1 MNKKIFN
8 FIKNIYKRIP
18 VNYKLKVKMKGIF
31 YRCFGFMLKNNS
43 AYKTWQA
50 VNFKSF
56 VDDVVKVKES
66 DIKELNVN
74 EKVLIHLHLYYIDLL
89 DEFISYLNNVPF
101 KFDIIIT
108 VVDNKSKEYIY
119 SEIEKIKNV
128 KKVEVMLVENR
139 GRDVAPLLSLY
150 DKGIFEYEYI
160 CHIHSKKSI
169 YTGSVQNEWRE
180 YLLKG
185 LLGSRETILSHF
197 YMFEKKEKIGLI
209 YPETYEGMSYWAH
222 TWLKNVSARNELMQ
236 RIGVN
241 YVEKQNYIDY
251 PMGTM
256 FWART
261 EAIRQFFEAKI
272 EAKEFQKENGQKDGT
287 IAHAFERCLT
297 SVCSYNG
304 YNYLVNDTSN
314 KCYQY
319 NNGNKNFH
327 HYWVKEHEQICNE
340 VKSYEVITFDIFDTL
355 ISRNVVSPDDVF
367 DLMGV
372 DTDFKKLRKQ
382 AELNCRMFN
391 PENDCDL
398 DDIYKEYKKITGKSI
413 KECEELKKLEIE
425 MELLVS
431 VPREKV
437 VEDFNFIKDKLKK
450 KIILISDMY
459 LRKNDIIALL
469 EKNGIFGY
477 DDIWISSETNLRKD
491 NQLAWEY
498 LINKNNV
505 EKIYHIGDNEV
516 SDLQIPND
524 LGILCNHIMS
534 PNDLFSN
541 SNIGRKCRVNT
552 VSDAVESVVYGL
564 VIQKIGNDPF
574 GINHSKFNIEIIK
587 GRDLG
592 YCIFAPIII
601 EYVIW
606 LVQNVLKD
614 KRDKIM
620 FMARDGYLLKEVF
633 DVFKQS
639 VPEISHIESKYV
651 YASRRAFSVAS
662 IKSYDE
668 IEDLLDTYYM
678 GTLSNLIFTRFG
690 IKEDD
695 NRDLKMEV
703 KLPDDKE
710 KIRNYIKK
718 FYNSILKNAEKEKE
732 ELIKYFNSNVG
743 EINNSV
749 ISDIGYSGTIQY
761 YLSKLLGKPF
771 DGYYFATDNKRKP
784 LEIDG
789 SSIKGF
795 YIDGDECQG
804 ASDSLIHRYHLVLES
819 ILVAPTGQFVRLEK
833 GKPIFVEEYNSLY
846 DENISEIHKGIM
858 DFTYDFTKICKSKIL
873 KAVFNKKITEQLINC
888 VVEKDIIKGDLYKSM
903 CVEDSYCSDLKMNVL
918 DYYKK
923 NKAL

>member
-8 FIKNIYKRIP
+8 FIKNIYKKIP

-31 YRCFGFMLKNNS
+31 YRCFSFILKNNS
-43 AYKTWQA
+43 AYKTWHA
-50 VNFKSF
+50 VNFKNLI
-56 VDDVVKVKES
+56 DDVVKVEEN
-66 DIKELNVN
+66 DIKEFSVN
-74 EKVLIHLHLYYIDLL
+74 KKVLIHLHLYYIDLL
-89 DEFISYLNNVPF
+89 GEFISYLDNIPF
-101 KFDIIIT
+101 KFDVIIT
-108 VVDNKSKEYIY
+108 VVDFKSKNYIL
-119 SEIEKIKNV
+119 SEIEKNKNV
-128 KKVEVMLVENR
+128 KKAEVILVENR

-150 DKGIFEYEYI
+150 NKGVLDYEYI

-180 YLLKG
+180 YLLRG
-185 LLGSRETILSHF
+185 LLGSREAILSHF

-222 TWLKNVSARNELMQ
+222 TWLKNVNARNDLMQ
-236 RIGVN
+236 RMGVN
-241 YVEKQNYIDY
+241 YVENQNYIDY

-261 EAIRQFFEAKI
+261 QAIRQFFEAEI
-272 EAKEFQKENGQKDGT
+272 DTKEFQKENGQKDGT

-297 SVCSYNG
+297 SVCRYNG
-304 YNYLVNDTSN
+304 YNYLVNDISN

-327 HYWVKEHEQICNE
+327 HYWVKDHAQICNE
-340 VKSYEVITFDIFDTL
+340 VKDYEVITFDIFDTL
-355 ISRNVVSPDDVF
+355 ISRNVVSPDDIF
-367 DLMGV
+367 ELMGV
-372 DTDFKKLRKQ
+372 DTEFKKKRRQ
-382 AELNCRMFN
+382 AESNCRMFN

-413 KECEELKKLEIE
+413 KECEELKRLEIE
-425 MELLVS
+425 KEILVS

-459 LRKNDIIALL
+459 LKKDDIIALL
-469 EKNGIFGY
+469 EKNGICGY
-477 DDIWISSETNLRKD
+477 DDIWISSETNVRKD
-491 NQLAWEY
+491 NQLAWNN
-498 LINKNNV
+498 LINKYSI

-534 PNDLFSN
+534 PKDLFSN
-541 SNIGRKCRVNT
+541 SNIGRKCRINT
-552 VSDAVESVVYGL
+552 INDAVESVIYGL

-574 GINHSKFNIEIIK
+574 GINNSKFKIEIFEGK
-587 GRDLG
+587 ELG
-592 YCIFAPIII
+592 YCIFAPIIV

-606 LVQNVLKD
+606 LIQNALKY

-633 DVFKQS
+633 DVFKES
-639 VPEISHIESKYV
+639 VPEISYIKSKYV
-651 YASRRAFSVAS
+651 YASRRAYSVAN
-662 IKSYDE
+662 IKSFDE

-678 GTLSNLIFTRFG
+678 GTLSNLLFTRFG
-690 IKEDD
+690 INQDVI
-695 NRDLKMEV
+695 NDLKMEV
-703 KLPDDKE
+703 KLPEDKE
-710 KIRNYIKK
+710 KVRSSINR
-718 FYNSILKNAEKEKE
+718 FYSSILKNAEKEKE
-732 ELIKYFNSNVG
+732 ELIKYFNNDVG
-743 EINNSV
+743 EIDNAV

-761 YLSKLLGKPF
+761 YLSKLLGKSF
-771 DGYYFATDNKRKP
+771 DGYYFATDNKKKP

-819 ILVAPTGQFVRLEK
+819 ILIAPTGQFVRLEQ
-833 GKPIFVEEYNSLY
+833 GKPVFTENDNSLY
-846 DENISEIHKGIM
+846 DKNILDIHKGILE
-858 DFTYDFTKICKSKIL
+858 FTHDLSKICKSKIL
-873 KAVFNKKITEQLINC
+873 NAEFNTQITEELINC
-888 VVEKDIIKGDLYKSM
+888 VVEKDIIKGDLYESM
-903 CVEDSYCSDLKMNVL
+903 CVEDSYCSDLKINVL

-923 NKAL
+923 